1 MEPMFSQCLKATLG
15 EKQFEG
21 SFEKL
26 NTKLPYDPETL
37 LLDTHREHLGWEFD
51 VRLPC
56 SHTVDNGGEGGT
68 TRVSQADEW
77 VNKL

>member
-1 MEPMFSQCLKATLG
+1 MVALAFNPSTWAQQ
-15 EKQFEG
+15 KQG
-21 SFEKL
+21 DL
-26 NTKLPYDPETL
+26 
-37 LLDTHREHLGWEFD
+37 WEFD